1 MKADDGVMDAERQ
14 SSGGWR
20 RPSLFRERHR
30 NRGGQQN
37 GLDQSRLVPL
47 PDDGR
52 LSVPQWEEG
61 EEKKMSLIRL
71 SLPSIRCVN
80 LSLVFLLHTAGRR
93 QVTKA
98 FESSQEEAKLA
109 GRDFQG

>member
-1 MKADDGVMDAERQ
+1 MKSDDGVMDAERQ

-30 NRGGQQN
+30 SRGGQQT

-47 PDDGR
+47 SDDGR
-52 LSVPQWEEG
+52 LIVSQREGG
-61 EEKKMSLIRL
+61 EEKKLSLIRL
-71 SLPSIRCVN
+71 SLLSILCVS

-98 FESSQEEAKLA
+98 FESSQEEAKLQR
-109 GRDFQG
+109 RDFQD